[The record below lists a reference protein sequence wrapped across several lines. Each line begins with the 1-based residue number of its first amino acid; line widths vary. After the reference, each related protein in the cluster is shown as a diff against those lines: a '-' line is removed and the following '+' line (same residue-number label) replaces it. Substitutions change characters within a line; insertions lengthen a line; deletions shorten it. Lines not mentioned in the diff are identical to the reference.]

1 MEKYSPMDI
10 LRAPTHEEVIVSS
23 FREWI
28 QDHSMDKNEVTTF
41 TFKKNTPDKILRSY
55 KHNYALFD
63 KLLGFKVSP
72 TYKIAKN
79 IKDGNQY
86 HWYFAVF
93 YVFDTY

>member
-72 TYKIAKN
+72 TYKIAKE
-79 IKDGNQY
+79 D
-86 HWYFAVF
+86 
-93 YVFDTY
+93 